1 MSTRLVISPE
11 ELISRAGE
19 PDLAIFDCRAR
30 LEAPEAGE
38 REYLIAHIPGAV
50 FAHLDRDLSGQKTG
64 RNGRHPL
71 PTPEDLVAK
80 FGEWGIAPGTTVVAY
95 DDVGGGLAAAR
106 LWWLLRYMGHERA
119 LILDGGWQ
127 AWMLAGGLIQGGNRR
142 PAPAIFVGQ
151 PHPDMARDADFV
163 GTAALSPDWVV
174 IDSRM
179 PSRYRG
185 EEEPFDPV
193 AGHIPGARNH
203 YWFEDFSPDGRLL
216 PPGRLR
222 ALFERT
228 LGGVPPERTIFY
240 CGSGVTSAF
249 QVWAMEVAGLRGALI
264 YPGSWSEWSND
275 PARPV
280 ATTDRPAGAP

>member
-1 MSTRLVISPE
+1 MSAGLLITAD
-11 ELISRAGE
+11 ELMSRAGD
-19 PDLAIFDCRAR
+19 PNLGIFDCRAR

-38 REYLIAHIPGAV
+38 REYLVAHIPGAV
-50 FAHLDRDLSGQKTG
+50 FAHLERDLSGEKTG

-71 PTPEDLVAK
+71 PTPEAITAR
-80 FGEWGIAPGTTVVAY
+80 FSEWGIAPQTTVVAY

-127 AWMLAGGLIQGGNRR
+127 AWMYAGGLIQGGSQRR
-142 PAPAIFVGQ
+142 AAGTFVGQ
-151 PHPDMARDADFV
+151 PRFDMARDGDFV
-163 GTAALSPDWVV
+163 ANVAASGEWLVV
-174 IDSRM
+174 DSRM
-179 PSRYRG
+179 GSRYRG

-193 AGHIPGARNH
+193 AGHVPGARNH
-203 YWFEDFSPDGRLL
+203 YWLESLAPDGRLL
-216 PPGRLR
+216 PPRQLR
-222 ALFERT
+222 TAFERL
-228 LGGVPPERTIFY
+228 LGGVAPERTIFY

-249 QVWAMEVAGLRGALI
+249 QVLAMEVAGLPGAKI

-280 ATTDRPAGAP
+280 ATGDR

>member
-1 MSTRLVISPE
+1 MSTQLLITAE
-11 ELISRAGE
+11 ELLSRAGE
-19 PDLAIFDCRAR
+19 PNLAIFDCRAR

-50 FAHLDRDLSGQKTG
+50 FAHLDRDLSGEKTG

-71 PTPEDLVAK
+71 PTPESITGK
-80 FGEWGIAPGTTVVAY
+80 FSEWGITPKTTVVAY

-127 AWMLAGGLIQGGNRR
+127 AWMLAGGLIQGGNQRR
-142 PAPAIFVGQ
+142 SPGAFVGQ
-151 PHPDMARDADFV
+151 PHPDMARDADSV
-163 GTAALSPDWVV
+163 ASAAVSDDWLVV
-174 IDSRM
+174 DSRM

-203 YWFEDFSPDGRLL
+203 YWLENLSPDGRLL
-216 PPGRLR
+216 PPGQLR
-222 ALFERT
+222 AAFERA
-228 LGGVPPERTIFY
+228 LGGVAPERAIFY

-249 QVWAMEVAGLRGALI
+249 QVFAMEVAGLPGAKI

-280 ATTDRPAGAP
+280 ATGDR